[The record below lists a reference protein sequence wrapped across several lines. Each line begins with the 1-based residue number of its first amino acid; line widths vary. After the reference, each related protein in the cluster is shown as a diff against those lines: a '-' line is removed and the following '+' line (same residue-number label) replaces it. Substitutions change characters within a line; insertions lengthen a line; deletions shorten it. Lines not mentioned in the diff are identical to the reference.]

1 MDCHG
6 VVPQEFLTLTEVR
19 IGPKREHLSAH
30 RVVRIQ
36 PYKGLLILELEGF
49 THRAALASVGQTVW
63 VDRSQLP
70 PLEEGEYYWQDL
82 VGLRLVTEEGEQQ
95 GTVEGVM
102 ATGSNEVL
110 ICRCKG
116 GEILVP
122 FIDDVVVRVDL
133 DQGMVVIRP
142 LDQWM

>member
-6 VVPQEFLTLTEVR
+6 VVAQEILTLTEVR
-19 IGPKREHLSAH
+19 IGPKSDHLTAY
-30 RVVRIQ
+30 RVLRIQ

-49 THRAALASVGQTVW
+49 THQVALSSLGQTVW
-63 VDRSQLP
+63 VDRAQLP
-70 PLEEGEYYWQDL
+70 PLEEGEYYWEDL
-82 VGLRLVTEEGEQQ
+82 VGLRLVTEGGEEE
-95 GTVEGVM
+95 GTVEAVM

-110 ICRCKG
+110 VCSCRER
-116 GEILVP
+116 EILVP

-133 DQGMVVIRP
+133 DQGVVVIRA